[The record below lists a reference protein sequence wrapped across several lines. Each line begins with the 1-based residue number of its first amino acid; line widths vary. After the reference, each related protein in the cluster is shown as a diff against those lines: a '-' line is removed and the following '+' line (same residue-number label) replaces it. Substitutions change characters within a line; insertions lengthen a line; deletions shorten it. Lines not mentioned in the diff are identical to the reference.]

1 MKEKVPYIPVQAWV
15 VNEKEHEKFLQ
26 DAKKTKEEVKAGYMR
41 LIDGIK
47 MREVAGQTLMVPTG
61 KAVSKVY
68 QPAMLNSDAA
78 ELVKMMTEDF
88 TVDTIVENGLKI
100 FRVSEEVLRKDV
112 ENLVDQLA
120 LAGMLE
126 GEEVDR
132 RLKKA
137 TTTLSGTAVMEQK
150 KVISSKIESIKRTFR
165 TDESDN
171 NK

>member
-1 MKEKVPYIPVQAWV
+1 
-15 VNEKEHEKFLQ
+15 
-26 DAKKTKEEVKAGYMR
+26 
-41 LIDGIK
+41 
-47 MREVAGQTLMVPTG
+47 
-61 KAVSKVY
+61 
-68 QPAMLNSDAA
+68 
-78 ELVKMMTEDF
+78 MMTEDF

-126 GEEVDR
+126 GEEVDQ

-137 TTTLSGTAVMEQK
+137 TTTLSGTAVMEQE

-171 NK
+171 NN

>member
-1 MKEKVPYIPVQAWV
+1 MKEKEAYIPVQAWV
-15 VNEKEHEKFLQ
+15 VNAKEHEKFLQ
-26 DAKKTKEEVKAGYMR
+26 AAKKPKDEVKAGYMR

-88 TVDTIVENGLKI
+88 TVDTIVEKGLKI

-112 ENLVDQLA
+112 ENLVDKLA

-137 TTTLSGTAVMEQK
+137 TTTLSGTAVVEHG
-150 KVISSKIESIKRTFR
+150 KVLSSKVKNAKRTF
-165 TDESDN
+165 EKSKSD
-171 NK
+171 K